1 MLIKKIISKI
11 IQHHNIHH
19 ALIIPHFC
27 PQVNGFI
34 VCRRRLPSDKHPVFL
49 TQVNY
54 ILTKLLFQLI

>member
-49 TQVNY
+49 SQMDD
-54 ILTKLLFQLI
+54 IFAEFCFQLI